1 MISEKTVAE
10 FIELVKASQEDA
22 KARLSG
28 FSKIEQNELLDK
40 MVLADTNGGVCLNFY
55 LLVKKGE
62 KAKVED
68 YGPLQARV
76 LSAASACD
84 PENKKE
90 EAASKEKKSSSFKD
104 ASAAA

>member
-40 MVLADTNGGVCLNFY
+40 MVLADTNGVCLNFY
-55 LLVKKGE
+55 LLIKKGK

-90 EAASKEKKSSSFKD
+90 EAASKDKKSSSFKD

>member
-10 FIELVKASQEDA
+10 FVELVKASQEDA

-40 MVLADTNGGVCLNFY
+40 MVLADTDGVCLNFY
-55 LLVKKGE
+55 LLIKKGE

-84 PENKKE
+84 PVK
-90 EAASKEKKSSSFKD
+90 EAASKDKKSSSFKD

>member
-40 MVLADTNGGVCLNFY
+40 MVLADTNGVCLDFY
-55 LLVKKGE
+55 LLIKKGE

-90 EAASKEKKSSSFKD
+90 EAASKDKKPSSFKD

>member
-40 MVLADTNGGVCLNFY
+40 MVLADTDGVCLNFY
-55 LLVKKGE
+55 LLIKKGK

-90 EAASKEKKSSSFKD
+90 AASKEKKSSSFKD